1 MSCVDFP
8 DAEAASSPFD
18 RFFPAHIPCST
29 PSVHSLSTQFMFA
42 SSHFENSSR
51 NFPIC
56 CRAPI
61 EEAGLL
67 SFVLPKPSGDARG
80 RCAALHNTVAIA
92 AHLHRI
98 SFKSCCPSVSAF
110 AAIDAI
116 SEIVLSYHIFP
127 SPSPFSLS
135 LLPCQLFRACGK

>member
-1 MSCVDFP
+1 MSCVDYP

-18 RFFPAHIPCST
+18 RFFHARILGST
-29 PSVHSLSTQFMFA
+29 PSVHSLSTQFVSA
-42 SSHFENSSR
+42 SSHFANLSR

-110 AAIDAI
+110 AAVDAI
-116 SEIVLSYHIFP
+116 SKIVLGNHIFP
-127 SPSPFSLS
+127 SPSPSSLS
-135 LLPCQLFRACGK
+135 LLSCQLFRACGK